1 MALDDS
7 SDAHIAK
14 VNDFVR
20 TNLGGAMRELSRGA
34 RVSVASLLGKQQLT
48 VFERLPYDGPHPP
61 RKWDTPLRL
70 WDSKLG
76 KF

>member
-14 VNDFVR
+14 VNDFIR
-20 TNLGGAMRELSRGA
+20 SNLGDVMREVSRGA
-34 RVSVASLLGKQQLT
+34 RASVASMLGKQQLT
-48 VFERLPYDGPHPP
+48 VFERLPCDGPHQP
-61 RKWDTPLRL
+61 RKWDTPLRP
-70 WDSKLG
+70 WDLKLG